1 MKYYIEY
8 GYDRHYTS
16 WVIIVFD
23 EYGNEIEN
31 SYVGNK
37 TDRDLEIN
45 YYMEQY
51 NVDKA
56 DVTKIKAY

>member
-1 MKYYIEY
+1 MKRIEY

-23 EYGNEIEN
+23 EDGNEIEN

-37 TDRDLEIN
+37 TDRDFVIA
-45 YYMEQY
+45 YYMKEY
-51 NVDKA
+51 NVPHTN
-56 DVTKIKAY
+56 VIKIKAY